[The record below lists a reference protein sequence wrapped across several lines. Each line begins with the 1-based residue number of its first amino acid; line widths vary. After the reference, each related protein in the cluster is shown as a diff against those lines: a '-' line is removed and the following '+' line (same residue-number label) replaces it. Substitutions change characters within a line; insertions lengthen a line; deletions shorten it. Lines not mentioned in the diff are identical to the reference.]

1 MEPRTL
7 VTLMDVNLGR
17 QSRNTSIVAAFHST
31 GQSGNRLRKVEGT
44 TKLLA
49 TRVRAKVKGLTA
61 QRGVASNFVM
71 PVIKSDTVGQCRLL

>member
-49 TRVRAKVKGLTA
+49 TPEAPGFEQGEGTDSPTWRCL
-61 QRGVASNFVM
+61 
-71 PVIKSDTVGQCRLL
+71 